1 MLQEISIDSIELDPF
16 ATIGKDTMLIT
27 ATSAKGW
34 NTMTASWGGMGHL
47 WNRNVMF
54 IFVRKSRYTHTFL
67 EEGSRFTCSFFPEE
81 QKRALGYLGNHSG
94 RDGDKV
100 KASGLNAEALDD
112 GCVSFKEANLVFA
125 CTKIAESEMVP
136 EAFHLPDDIVRDIY
150 RDGDWHTLYIGS
162 IDKVYVQC

>member
-47 WNRNVMF
+47 WNRDVMF
-54 IFVRKSRYTHTFL
+54 IFVRKSRYTHSFL

-81 QKRALGYLGNHSG
+81 QKRALGYLGSHSG

-112 GCVSFKEANLVFA
+112 GGISFKEANLVFA
-125 CTKIAESEMVP
+125 QPFDEQPVHNTGRLRPVAALRRRIGNQECLS
-136 EAFHLPDDIVRDIY
+136 AF
-150 RDGDWHTLYIGS
+150 
-162 IDKVYVQC
+162 